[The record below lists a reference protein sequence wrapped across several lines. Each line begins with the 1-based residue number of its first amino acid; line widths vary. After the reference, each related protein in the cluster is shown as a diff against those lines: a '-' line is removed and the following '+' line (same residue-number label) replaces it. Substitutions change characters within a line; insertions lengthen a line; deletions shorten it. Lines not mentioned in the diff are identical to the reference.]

1 MIQVSDSED
10 ELDKSS
16 GIYTSRFIVASITS
30 DLEEEEEEI
39 LLERKK
45 GLHELLMGKAKGST
59 PKDASESQL
68 PASPLPPPSVN
79 PFTLAN
85 LKKRK
90 KDKEV
95 VEKGELVPYNE
106 EVPPKFPKTANK
118 GRASLAKSKEDR
130 HMTEMRP
137 SSPTW
142 NPQLE
147 LDGAAIPWNST
158 IREFKRGNTHYL
170 ANALEQPLLLP
181 KDMAALKNVRQ

>member
-10 ELDKSS
+10 KLDKSS
-16 GIYTSRFIVASITS
+16 GVYTSGFIVARITS

-39 LLERKK
+39 PLERKK
-45 GLHELLMGKAKGST
+45 GLHELLVGRAKGST

-68 PASPLPPPSVN
+68 PAPPPPPPSVN

-106 EVPPKFPKTANK
+106 EVPPKFPKTAKGK

-130 HMTEMRP
+130 HMAEMRP
-137 SSPTW
+137 SNPTW

-147 LDGAAIPWNST
+147 LDGAAIP
-158 IREFKRGNTHYL
+158 
-170 ANALEQPLLLP
+170 
-181 KDMAALKNVRQ
+181 